1 MQACFH
7 SLVEMLR
14 ILTSSENFC
23 SYVGSTAV
31 IVEKLQGVHRA
42 ISMKHSQV
50 SAYLTRLEGQKGS
63 DVSAANATKT
73 LFKLKR
79 QITVLDELLVALRI
93 QKVQATN
100 PSVGQHTVEG
110 KNTIVRQALA
120 EIKNTSRI

>member
-1 MQACFH
+1 
-7 SLVEMLR
+7 MLHT
-14 ILTSSENFC
+14 LTASKNFC
-23 SYVGSTAV
+23 SHVSSTAD
-31 IVEKLQGVHRA
+31 IVEKLQGVQRA

-79 QITVLDELLVALRI
+79 QIAALEELLIALRI
-93 QKVQATN
+93 QKVQARNSCVEQQTL
-100 PSVGQHTVEG
+100 EG

-120 EIKNTSRI
+120 EIKNTNRT

>member
-93 QKVQATN
+93 QKVKATN

>member
-1 MQACFH
+1 
-7 SLVEMLR
+7 MLQT
-14 ILTSSENFC
+14 LTSSEDFC

-31 IVEKLQGVHRA
+31 IVEKLQGVYRA

-79 QITVLDELLVALRI
+79 QIAVLDELHVALRI
-93 QKVQATN
+93 QKVQPTN
-100 PSVGQHTVEG
+100 PAMGQHTVQG

-120 EIKNTSRI
+120 EIKNTNRI